1 MKSPLR
7 RFGLDDTSNR
17 LFDASDELLR
27 RSATLRRCLGEREI
41 QLKEMLATLR
51 YYEELRASVRG
62 A

>member
-17 LFDASDELLR
+17 LFDASDELLQ
-27 RSATLRRCLGEREI
+27 RSATLRRRLGERETE
-41 QLKEMLATLR
+41 LKEMLATLR
-51 YYEELRASVRG
+51 YYEELCASVRD